1 MQHPDEGTIHAWL
14 DGALQQ
20 EEGAALEAHVAS
32 CAECQAAV
40 AEARG
45 LIAASSRIV
54 SALDIVPAGVIPARA
69 QPRRAWYAGPQFRAA
84 AAILFVAGASMLI
97 MRGRGSEPLADTAE
111 RVMSG
116 AVQDS
121 APAVVQDGAVAGTS
135 VATAPQEAPQAESRS
150 RVAAKA
156 PAPKIAADEATG
168 TFTGAGMRQV
178 STEADATAAPVSAPP
193 PVAAATGNAATGAAP
208 PAAKAGARQLRLN
221 TSPVLDNVIVT
232 GVAESTSF
240 EFDDRLTVVGVDS
253 TPASRTTRYRLA
265 SGEEVTLNETRPI
278 ANAIV
283 SAQAERRAEAAREM
297 PAPAAPPP
305 APLARMDSAATVPM
319 ATISWTDSKTSL
331 RYTLSGRV
339 SRERLEQLRKTIES
353 TRR

>member
-1 MQHPDEGTIHAWL
+1 MQHPDQGTIHAWL

-69 QPRRAWYAGPQFRAA
+69 QPKRAWYAAPQFRAA
-84 AAILFVAGASMLI
+84 AAILFVAGASLLI
-97 MRGRGSEPLADTAE
+97 VRGRGSEPLADTAE
-111 RVMSG
+111 RVMSE
-116 AVQDS
+116 ARQESAPATVQDS
-121 APAVVQDGAVAGTS
+121 GMAETRVAAP
-135 VATAPQEAPQAESRS
+135 PREAPQVQPRS

-156 PAPKIAADEATG
+156 PPPKRVADEATG
-168 TFTGAGMRQV
+168 GAAGMRQV
-178 STEADATAAPVSAPP
+178 STESDAMAAPV
-193 PVAAATGNAATGAAP
+193 VAAP
-208 PAAKAGARQLRLN
+208 PAAKTAARQLRLN
-221 TSPVLDNVIVT
+221 TSPALDNVVVT
-232 GVAESTSF
+232 GAATGSTT
-240 EFDDRLTVVGVDS
+240 ELADRLTVLGVDS
-253 TPASRTTRYRLA
+253 TGGARTTRYRLT
-265 SGEEVTLNETRPI
+265 SGEELTLSETQPVS
-278 ANAIV
+278 NAVV
-283 SAQAERRAEAAREM
+283 SAQAERRAESAREM
-297 PAPAAPPP
+297 AAPAAPAAPPP
-305 APLARMDSAATVPM
+305 ARADSAAKTPV
-319 ATISWTDSKTSL
+319 ATITWTDPKTGR

>member
-14 DGALQQ
+14 DGALSR

-45 LIAASSRIV
+45 LVAASSRIV

-69 QPRRAWYAGPQFRAA
+69 QPKRAWYAGSQFRAA

-111 RVMSG
+111 RVMSE

-121 APAVVQDGAVAGTS
+121 APVALQDGAMAAKS
-135 VATAPQEAPQAESRS
+135 VATPPQETPQAESRS
-150 RVAAKA
+150 RVEVKA
-156 PAPKIAADEATG
+156 TAPKVAADEAADA
-168 TFTGAGMRQV
+168 FTGAGVRQR
-178 STEADATAAPVSAPP
+178 SAESDATAAPVGAPP
-193 PVAAATGNAATGAAP
+193 PVAAATGNAATGTAP
-208 PAAKAGARQLRLN
+208 PAAKAAARQLRLN
-221 TSPVLDNVIVT
+221 TSPVLDNVVVT
-232 GVAESTSF
+232 GAAKSTSF
-240 EFDDRLTVVGVDS
+240 EFDDRLTVLSVDS
-253 TPASRTTRYRLA
+253 TTGSRVTRYRLA
-265 SGEEVTLNETRPI
+265 SGEEVTLNEARP
-278 ANAIV
+278 AVSAVV
-283 SAQAERRAEAAREM
+283 SAQAERRAESAREM
-297 PAPAAPPP
+297 AAPAAPAP
-305 APLARMDSAATVPM
+305 APVRADSAAMAPM
-319 ATISWTDSKTSL
+319 VTISWTDPKTSV
-331 RYTLSGRV
+331 RYALSGRL

>member
-45 LIAASSRIV
+45 LVAASSRIV

-69 QPRRAWYAGPQFRAA
+69 QPKRAWYAGSQFRAA

-111 RVMSG
+111 RVMSE

-121 APAVVQDGAVAGTS
+121 APVALQDGAMAAKS
-135 VATAPQEAPQAESRS
+135 AATPPQETPQAESSS
-150 RVAAKA
+150 RVEVKA
-156 PAPKIAADEATG
+156 TAPKVAADEAADA
-168 TFTGAGMRQV
+168 FTGAGVRQR
-178 STEADATAAPVSAPP
+178 SAESDATAAPVGAPP
-193 PVAAATGNAATGAAP
+193 PVAAPTGNAATAP
-208 PAAKAGARQLRLN
+208 PAAKAAARQLRLD
-221 TSPVLDNVIVT
+221 TSPVLDNVVVT
-232 GVAESTSF
+232 GAAKSTSF
-240 EFDDRLTVVGVDS
+240 EFDDRLTVLSVDS
-253 TPASRTTRYRLA
+253 TTGSRVTRYRLA
-265 SGEEVTLNETRPI
+265 SGEEVTLNEARP
-278 ANAIV
+278 AVSAAV
-283 SAQAERRAEAAREM
+283 SAQAERRAESAREM
-297 PAPAAPPP
+297 AAPAAPAP
-305 APLARMDSAATVPM
+305 AHVRADPAAMAPM
-319 ATISWTDSKTSL
+319 VTISWTDPKTSV
-331 RYTLSGRV
+331 RYALSGRL